1 MDILNALPNAIA
13 QGLIWGIMAIGLF
26 ITYKIL
32 DFADLTVDGSIVTG
46 GAVCAILITSGV
58 HPFAALLVAFI
69 AGLACGLVTAIFHT
83 VMGIPPILS
92 GILTQL
98 MLWSIN
104 LKILGRANLS
114 IPSRN
119 YDLVVTMS
127 NVNVANPIG
136 IVITLAILLAFLL
149 VIIGI
154 LYLFFGTELGRSIRA
169 TGCNQKM
176 AKAQG
181 INTKLM
187 KVIALMLSN
196 GIVALAGGL
205 LAQYQ
210 GFADVSMGKGA
221 IVIGLAA
228 IIIGT
233 AIFSKIGRNFALR
246 LSGVAFGGII
256 YFIVYQIVIGLG
268 LDTDLLKMLSAIIV
282 AIFLAVPYWQ
292 KKLRP
297 ILIRKGIIKPK
308 KKVAQDISIND
319 MDSNFDKLTELD
331 ESVENTLDSNE
342 SSEHIVSLDT
352 NGEDKEGANA

>member
-1 MDILNALPNAIA
+1 MEIINALPNAVA
-13 QGLIWGIMAIGLF
+13 QGMIWGIMAIGLF
-26 ITYKIL
+26 ISYKIL
-32 DFADLTVDGSIVTG
+32 DFADLTVDGSICTG
-46 GAVCAILITSGV
+46 GVVSAILIVNGV
-58 HPFAALLVAFI
+58 DPFVSLIVAFI
-69 AGLACGLVTAIFHT
+69 AGLGCGLVTALFHT
-83 VMGIPPILS
+83 AMGIPPILS

-104 LKILGRANLS
+104 LKILGKANLS

-119 YDLVVTMS
+119 FDVVVS
-127 NVNVANPIG
+127 VSQVGESIG
-136 IVITLAILLAFLL
+136 ILVAFFV
-149 VIIGI
+149 VIIAL

-169 TGCNQKM
+169 TGSNQKM

-196 GIVALAGGL
+196 GIVALSGGL

-210 GFADVSMGKGA
+210 GFADVSMGRGA

-233 AIFSKIGRNFALR
+233 AIFSRIWRNFAFKLT
-246 LSGVAFGGII
+246 GVVVGGII

-282 AIFLAVPYWQ
+282 AIFLAIPYWQ

-308 KKVAQDISIND
+308 KKLVSAEGIEVDVD
-319 MDSNFDKLTELD
+319 
-331 ESVENTLDSNE
+331 
-342 SSEHIVSLDT
+342 SSEELSQDDSALFDNDNQDVVSTDTIEDT
-352 NGEDKEGANA
+352 NDDKEGENVNN